1 MSGAAGIAAAKNR
14 RSRADPVKKT
24 VIDCNSING
33 TCAPKNTNQ
42 QQLQPQSRSI
52 PMMDDKLVD
61 PISMKILGP
70 MPTPQVL
77 KIHEQ
82 RLNRIDEKLSQGI
95 ITGMPIEQNVITSNT
110 PQEHKEQIDLM
121 EEKIRM
127 LEEVIMNLQLTI
139 TNVQAFAMETN
150 LAMMKIKRGQEETTQ
165 DIETVEVSQ
174 DVISNAINS
183 VEPTS
188 LDVPHVVNNDEI
200 VISNI
205 TFTNNN

>member
-1 MSGAAGIAAAKNR
+1 
-14 RSRADPVKKT
+14 
-24 VIDCNSING
+24 
-33 TCAPKNTNQ
+33 
-42 QQLQPQSRSI
+42 
-52 PMMDDKLVD
+52 
-61 PISMKILGP
+61 
-70 MPTPQVL
+70 
-77 KIHEQ
+77 
-82 RLNRIDEKLSQGI
+82 
-95 ITGMPIEQNVITSNT
+95 
-110 PQEHKEQIDLM
+110 
-121 EEKIRM
+121 
-127 LEEVIMNLQLTI
+127 MNLQLTI

>member
-1 MSGAAGIAAAKNR
+1 
-14 RSRADPVKKT
+14 
-24 VIDCNSING
+24 
-33 TCAPKNTNQ
+33 
-42 QQLQPQSRSI
+42 
-52 PMMDDKLVD
+52 MMDDKLVD